1 MPAAIRR
8 LIMTNHMFTTGFRRM
23 FFLCEKGGKMDK
35 INLRTTAFNDN
46 DFEAEPFADAVISI
60 SQNCMPFEGFSITD
74 VRLVNDDEDYP
85 FGYAIVHA
93 YYHEEEI
100 YIDSMIPLHP
110 DASELEAIASI
121 CLYMDREPLWKI
133 SVLQGPEAPDTYNIP
148 YAVNPA

>member
-1 MPAAIRR
+1 
-8 LIMTNHMFTTGFRRM
+8 
-23 FFLCEKGGKMDK
+23 MDK

-60 SQNCMPFEGFSITD
+60 SQNCMPFEGYSITD

-110 DASELEAIASI
+110 DASELEAISSI

-133 SVLQGPEAPDTYNIP
+133 SVLQGPEAQGQGLRIVFDSEFHYGIYLAKP
-148 YAVNPA
+148 YRLRRLSSCMP